1 MSTPPKIDETDRKIL
16 RALRADGRLTNL
28 KLAEQVGLSPTPCW
42 NRVRALEEAGVI
54 EGYAALLNQKA
65 LGLPDT
71 VMIEVTLEHHDD
83 DTLARFGNEITR
95 LPEVVEAFLVTGEY
109 DYRSRSPSPAP
120 RVTRNSCASACTS
133 SRACGTAVPRSCCGG
148 SSTRPRSSRDAW
160 VPSVRRRRAASAQSV
175 QELVDRAVERAWI
188 AQVHAMRRAGDVD
201 APRLRQP
208 ARQRI
213 QHGG

>member
-109 DYRSRSPSPAP
+109 DYLIKVAVAGTG
-120 RVTRNSCASACTS
+120 VTRNSCASACTS

-148 SSTRPRSSRDAW
+148 SST
-160 VPSVRRRRAASAQSV
+160 PSV
-175 QELVDRAVERAWI
+175 E
-188 AQVHAMRRAGDVD
+188 
-201 APRLRQP
+201 P
-208 ARQRI
+208 
-213 QHGG
+213 